1 MCQWYSHVY
10 TCKHTTYALGK
21 YCEQGNLVQTPC
33 KQKEIWQTI
42 RLDELCE
49 ECAAREAAGNQSNV
63 VERVSKIIHKKG
75 GGDPTRK
82 K

>member
-1 MCQWYSHVY
+1 MCQWYSHIY

-33 KQKEIWQTI
+33 KQKNIWQTI
-42 RLDELCE
+42 RLDEVCE
-49 ECAAREAAGNQSNV
+49 ECAGREDGDGNSGAMEKEARIV
-63 VERVSKIIHKKG
+63 RKKG
-75 GGDPTRK
+75 RAGRK